1 MKNFFLSFC
10 LVLWPPSA
18 MAQIVLPN
26 APAPLR
32 AVINSEMVIEF
43 NGQKMELLP
52 TQRGVRNSAGV
63 FSLINAEA
71 SEPITRDKLAVA
83 YSYAIRGS
91 IFLTGEVSVKL
102 RPGFQ
107 ASSLSGT
114 GSSLRLLVPPDVYI
128 LVTST
133 PSAVVSLVKQLQL
146 NPAVEWVEPFTT
158 QGNTN

>member
-1 MKNFFLSFC
+1 MKKLFLSFS
-10 LVLWPPSA
+10 LALWLPVA

-32 AVINSEMVIEF
+32 TVINSEMVIQF

-52 TQRGVRNSAGV
+52 THRGIRNSNGV

-107 ASSLSGT
+107 ASSLSGA

-128 LVTST
+128 LVAST
-133 PSAVVSLVKQLQL
+133 PSTVVSLVKQLQL

-158 QGNTN
+158 QGNIH